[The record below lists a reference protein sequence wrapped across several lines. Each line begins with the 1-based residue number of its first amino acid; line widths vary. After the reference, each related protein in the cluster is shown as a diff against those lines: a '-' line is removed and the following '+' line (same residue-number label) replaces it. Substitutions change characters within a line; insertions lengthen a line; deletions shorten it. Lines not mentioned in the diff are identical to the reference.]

1 MNNDILLGYTVENIF
16 LVFFGLFVPE
26 KESMSISTFLSM
38 DLFKISPFIFGISV
52 SLSSITL
59 LISLSIPFDKN
70 LNNFSE
76 IDVVMA
82 PKASSLFILF
92 FFQFHI

>member
-26 KESMSISTFLSM
+26 KESILISTFLSE
-38 DLFKISPFIFGISV
+38 DLFKISPFIFWSSG
-52 SLSSITL
+52 SLSSMTL
-59 LISLSIPFDKN
+59 LISLSVPFDEN
-70 LNNFSE
+70 LNNFFE
-76 IDVVMA
+76 IDVVLT

>member
-1 MNNDILLGYTVENIF
+1 MNKDILLGYTVENIF

-26 KESMSISTFLSM
+26 KESILISIFLSK
-38 DLFKISPFIFGISV
+38 DLFKICTFIFWSSG
-52 SLSSITL
+52 SLSSMTL
-59 LISLSIPFDKN
+59 LISLSIPFDDI

-76 IDVVMA
+76 INVVMA